1 MRHLGFL
8 ALAFTA
14 FLVACGDD
22 ASSSPV
28 DDPVSSSIEI
38 SSSDEAT
45 PESSS
50 SSSVILSGDS
60 HEESSPSSSSSSS
73 SALSSSSAEPAL
85 SSAEGVEN
93 LSSSSAKSSADIAFG
108 TLTDERDGKTYKTV
122 VIGKQTWMAENLNYE
137 SRYSYCYEDKTE
149 NCAKYGRLYTWS
161 GAMEACPAGWGLPSL
176 EEFQILLA
184 AVGGQAIAGK
194 VLKSTEGWR
203 DGGNGTDDYGF
214 SALPA
219 GYRYDDTTFLYQGE
233 YGQFWSTSGSTWI
246 YQLEVTFD
254 SDSAYIFSLY
264 REFGFSVRCLKSA
277 GAAHET
283 PAVPCKTDSTDT
295 CEYGSVKDDRDGQI
309 YKTVKIGDQWWM
321 AQNLNYEMENSFCAD
336 DSSCAKYGR
345 LYTWGAV
352 MDSAAQWSEGGKGC
366 GVNSDCSPSFPVRGV
381 CPSGWHVPSRDE
393 WINLRAA
400 IIEYGPDAK
409 ALKSTDGWIGG
420 WVNMGG
426 GVVAYDSL
434 GVNGKG
440 TDSFGFT
447 ALPAGYWDGS
457 AFRDDGLATYFWS
470 SSEKEYEKTVHARYL
485 TVVMNNSMMEGLS
498 KSKGLSLRCVKDA
511 D

>member
-28 DDPVSSSIEI
+28 NDP
-38 SSSDEAT
+38 D
-45 PESSS
+45 
-50 SSSVILSGDS
+50 
-60 HEESSPSSSSSSS
+60 SS
-73 SALSSSSAEPAL
+73 SALSSSERSEGDPSGTSL
-85 SSAEGVEN
+85 SSDKVQSSSSDKQNASSSSDAVQLSSNGA
-93 LSSSSAKSSADIAFG
+93 LSSSSEAPKFSAAIFYG

-137 SRYSYCYEDKTE
+137 SRYSYCYEDKAE

-161 GAMEACPAGWGLPSL
+161 AALESCPAGWGLPSL

-194 VLKSTEGWR
+194 VLKSTEGWK

-295 CEYGSVKDDRDGQI
+295 CEYGSVTDDRDGQT
-309 YKTVKIGDQWWM
+309 YKTVKIADQWWM
-321 AQNLNYEMENSFCAD
+321 AQNLNLETENSYCTAD
-336 DSSCAKYGR
+336 SICAKVGR
-345 LYTWGAV
+345 FYTWGAA
-352 MDSAAQWSEGGKGC
+352 MDSAGKWSEGGKGC
-366 GVNSDCSPSFPVRGV
+366 GDDNTCMPSYPVRGV

-420 WVNMGG
+420 WVNLGG